1 MGKRDEPG
9 AAPKCNWLTG
19 LMCLMALMPVAVA
32 CGSGGGQGGGP
43 LVMASWGGEY
53 SEAVEQELF
62 EPFSEETGITATTD
76 DAPGQQLAKLQ
87 AMAKAKTVTWDI
99 VDLGQEDALAL
110 GKMGLVR
117 KLPDDVKAD
126 LIAAVGKEN
135 VTDYG
140 ISFASYADVFVCNTE
155 TVTTCP
161 EDAEQFW
168 DVQEYQGRRTMYAD
182 DPLQNVIYAL
192 EADGVPENE
201 LFPPDLDRA
210 FAKLDEIKPHV
221 DVWWSTGDQSQQIFR
236 DEEVNIGIMWDGR
249 ASQLGK
255 QGVEVSSSYEGT
267 VLSRDLLVV
276 PTDAPNP
283 EAAFEF
289 LRWYANSPKEG
300 AAWMER
306 MGYGVANPKAMKYV
320 PNDVAELLVTNPKNM
335 SQVVPMDVEWAV
347 SHREEL
353 TARWNDWLSE

>member
-1 MGKRDEPG
+1 MGKGDEPQARSTFG
-9 AAPKCNWLTG
+9 WPIG
-19 LMCLMALMPVAVA
+19 LMALVAMLLVAGA
-32 CGSGGGQGGGP
+32 CGSGGGQGGS

-53 SEAVEQELF
+53 SAAVEEELF
-62 EPFSEETGITATTD
+62 EPFSEETGISAQTD

-87 AMAKAKTVTWDI
+87 AMDKAGNVTWDI

-110 GKMGLVR
+110 GEMGLVR

-126 LIAAVGKEN
+126 LVAAVGKEN

-140 ISFASYADVFVCNTE
+140 ISFASYADVFVCSTE
-155 TVTTCP
+155 SVSACP
-161 EDAEQFW
+161 ENSEQFW
-168 DVQEYQGRRTMYAD
+168 DVQQFEGRRTMYAD
-182 DPLQNVIYAL
+182 DPLQNVVYAL
-192 EADGVPENE
+192 EADGVPENK

-236 DEEVNIGIMWDGR
+236 DEEVNMGIMWDGR
-249 ASQLGK
+249 ASQLGE
-255 QGVEVSSSYEGT
+255 QGVEVSTSYDGT
-267 VLSRDLLVV
+267 MLSRDLLVV

-306 MGYGVANPKAMKYV
+306 MRYGVANPKAMKYL
-320 PNDVAELLVTNPKNM
+320 PDDVAALIVTNPKNM

-353 TARWNDWLSE
+353 TERWNDWLSE